1 MQLRRRQF
9 LHLAAGATAAT
20 AMPGRSRADT
30 YPSRP
35 VRIIVGFSAGSASD
49 IIARLTAQYLSE
61 KLGHQFVVENHPG
74 AATNLAAEYVVRAAP
89 DGYTLLLL
97 TSANTVNAT
106 LYTRLNFNLRTDIT
120 PVASIDLVPY
130 VMEVTNAFPA
140 KTVSEFIAYAK
151 ANPGKINM
159 ASNGIGSGP
168 HVAGELFQMMAGV
181 KLVHVAYTGNPYADL
196 IAGQVQMMFSPI
208 GLDRLRAIEAV
219 AAARGRD
226 ADAPADHAGSA
237 HGRRNSAGLRRQR
250 LARARGTEGRAGG
263 CCRPHQQRR
272 RHRPR
277 RSRLQEEA
285 HRSGQSAD
293 ADDTNRIRQIRRRRH
308 RQMGEGD
315 QVRQHQGRLSAAVSG
330 ARQAQRRPAALNRSR
345 GSPAA

>member
-106 LYTRLNFNLRTDIT
+106 LYTKLNFNLRTDIT
-120 PVASIDLVPY
+120 PIASIDLVPY

-140 KTVSEFIAYAK
+140 KTVAEFIAYAK

-208 GLDRLRAIEAV
+208 PASIAYVRSKQLRPLAVGTPTRLQIMPDLPTVAETLPSYDASGWHALAAPKGVSADVVALIGKAV
-219 AAARGRD
+219 AAGLDDPAFKKKLIDLGSLPMPMTSAEFGKYVVD
-226 ADAPADHAGSA
+226 DIAKWAKVIKFADIKAD
-237 HGRRNSAGLRRQR
+237 
-250 LARARGTEGRAGG
+250 
-263 CCRPHQQRR
+263 
-272 RHRPR
+272 
-277 RSRLQEEA
+277 
-285 HRSGQSAD
+285 
-293 ADDTNRIRQIRRRRH
+293 
-308 RQMGEGD
+308 
-315 QVRQHQGRLSAAVSG
+315 
-330 ARQAQRRPAALNRSR
+330 
-345 GSPAA
+345 